1 LPKYGENYEIDGLIR
16 EKIRYELPS
25 TDLAEYEE
33 AKWGSALAFSNLSLD
48 DFLFIIFS
56 IMLEKKIVIISKDI
70 ALLTGTM

>member
-1 LPKYGENYEIDGLIR
+1 MPKYGENYEIDGLIR

-56 IMLEKKIVIISKDI
+56 ILLEKKIVIISKDI

>member
-56 IMLEKKIVIISKDI
+56 ILLEKKIVIISKDI